1 MLPAARL
8 NTFKVAAAAALL
20 AGGYSSMFASADCE
34 DIKAL
39 PTGTMT
45 KDVHLFL
52 DDLDSLSCDEVRNG
66 GAVPVL

>member
-1 MLPAARL
+1 MFSSYGMYITGIRS
-8 NTFKVAAAAALL
+8 

-66 GAVPVL
+66 GAVPEL